1 MFFVG
6 LIKTNLIIG
15 RPYDFLLKLLG
26 LVLKS
31 MGFVSTIDDE
41 SSEASD
47 GSSIA
52 SFIVS

>member
-6 LIKTNLIIG
+6 LITTNLIIG
-15 RPYDFLLKLLG
+15 RPYAFLLKLLG

-31 MGFVSTIDDE
+31 MGFASTIDDE